1 MFKSTRLIALMI
13 AATATSL
20 PGTSARAADPQHSQP
35 GHSQP
40 GYSQPGRAPL
50 GRPQPG
56 RPQPS
61 PAGRAL
67 QAACWPS
74 PVIGGLAGEQH
85 PVKGGAG
92 ASQPLPTGALQPF
105 APVPLGLRGAIRRVK
120 LPPGKKLV
128 ALTLDLCESGGEVAG
143 YDAAIIDYL
152 RTSNTKATLFTGGKW
167 MMSHPGRTQQLMV
180 DPLFEMANHGW
191 AHRNARSLTGS
202 ALLDEILGPQRAYE
216 GLRAEFANAKC
227 VTSQAKS
234 PGLPGVPPR
243 IGLFRFPF
251 GACHAPSLAAVN
263 NQGLLAIQ
271 WDVST
276 GDPSP
281 ATSAAQ
287 IAQAMISQTRPGSI
301 IIAHANGRGYHT
313 AEGLPLAIPKLRA
326 MGYEFVTVSE
336 LLAAGEPV
344 VVDTCYDSRPGDTD
358 KYDFLGGLKRPAL
371 KAGPKASPTDAPF
384 RRQETT
390 IGNPLARDIVGFPR

>member
-1 MFKSTRLIALMI
+1 MFNVGRPTTVALAVSVALLAAVLA
-13 AATATSL
+13 AATPATAFEPTRS
-20 PGTSARAADPQHSQP
+20 
-35 GHSQP
+35 
-40 GYSQPGRAPL
+40 
-50 GRPQPG
+50 
-56 RPQPS
+56 
-61 PAGRAL
+61 AGRTV

-74 PVIGGLAGEQH
+74 SVAGGLAGEQH
-85 PVKGGAG
+85 PMKGGA
-92 ASQPLPTGALQPF
+92 AAYQPLPTGALQPF
-105 APVPLGLRGAIRRVK
+105 APVPQSHRGAIRRVK

-152 RTSNTKATLFTGGKW
+152 RASNTKATLFAGGKW
-167 MMSHPGRTQQLMV
+167 MVSHPGRSQQLMI

-216 GLRAEFANAKC
+216 GLRAEFADAKC
-227 VTSQAKS
+227 VATAAKD
-234 PGLPGVPPR
+234 LPGVPQR

-263 NQGLLAIQ
+263 DQGLLAIQ

-313 AEGLPLAIPKLRA
+313 AQGLPLAIPRLRA
-326 MGYEFVTVSE
+326 MGYEFVTISE

-344 VVDTCYDSRPGDTD
+344 VVDSCYDSRPGDTD
-358 KYDFLGGLKRPAL
+358 KYDFLSGLKRPAAKPVTAATGSL
-371 KAGPKASPTDAPF
+371 PGTPRPPQ
-384 RRQETT
+384 RRQETSHGSPFT
-390 IGNPLARDIVGFPR
+390 GDGIGVPR